1 MNGMRLRDMGFLALA
16 ILLVIEG
23 LVALLS
29 LSFSG
34 LNYIEGILA
43 LVAGVLI
50 GIDPF
55 MNTSTTTT
63 TNRP

>member
-1 MNGMRLRDMGFLALA
+1 MNGMKMRDMGFLALSLFL
-16 ILLVIEG
+16 IIWG
-23 LVALLS
+23 LVFLFS

-34 LNYIEGILA
+34 LQYIEGILA

-55 MNTSTTTT
+55 MSTTTTT
-63 TNRP
+63 TNRT